1 MVDVEA
7 ISAYSCLELGFGLLG
22 GRKVIITAD
31 DYSIR
36 AGHAD
41 GAISDKTVCILPVVS
56 HCLAMM
62 YLFDNLYVS
71 Y

>member
-1 MVDVEA
+1 M
-7 ISAYSCLELGFGLLG
+7 LG

-41 GAISDKTVCILPVVS
+41 GAISDKTVCMRIPPVMLLCLVS
-56 HCLAMM
+56 
-62 YLFDNLYVS
+62 
-71 Y
+71 

>member
-1 MVDVEA
+1 M
-7 ISAYSCLELGFGLLG
+7 LG

-41 GAISDKTVCILPVVS
+41 GAISDKSVCILPGVRRSV
-56 HCLAMM
+56 MM
-62 YLFDNLYVS
+62 YLFNLLYVAH
-71 Y
+71 

>member
-1 MVDVEA
+1 M
-7 ISAYSCLELGFGLLG
+7 LG

-41 GAISDKTVCILPVVS
+41 GAISDKTVRILPVEA

-62 YLFDNLYVS
+62 YLFGLLYVS